1 MGRGPRTYLVAACLA
16 LIAPAAAHA
25 QSVAPVAGAP
35 APSSPASV
43 ARLDCAGR
51 CGTAGAVR
59 PGSLLRVRGRD
70 MSRADEVVFLGAQG
84 VEDDVTAATIV
95 RRRSSVDV
103 RVPLGAAAGPV
114 AVVDRDRALSGPSP
128 AALAIEPTPPVA
140 EPSVDAAVNAP
151 RAYVDSAQPAV
162 LTYVVHGPGPAQVT
176 IELVRELDGLVL
188 LHWDAPQVAP
198 EAIQRL
204 AWDGRVAGHVQVDG
218 RYAFRVTGAGLVAA
232 VASFELARERF
243 PILGK
248 FSFGSGSASFGGGR
262 GHQGQDVFAECGTPL
277 VAAHGGSVKFSG
289 YHGRAGNYL
298 VIDNEDDGSDY
309 AYMHLRDAPL
319 VAEGDR
325 VRTGEPIGYVG
336 STGAASA
343 CHLHFEMW
351 SAPGWYSGGRPTN
364 PLPTLR
370 SWAAARRVLASN
382 KR

>member
-16 LIAPAAAHA
+16 LMAPAAAHA
-25 QSVAPVAGAP
+25 QSVAPDAGAP

-84 VEDDVTAATIV
+84 MEDDVTAATIV
-95 RRRSSVDV
+95 RRRTSVDV
-103 RVPLGAAAGPV
+103 RVPLGVAAGPV

-128 AALAIEPTPPVA
+128 AVLAIEPAPPA
-140 EPSVDAAVNAP
+140 ATPSVEAAVNAP

-162 LTYVVHGPGPAQVT
+162 LTYVVRGPGAAEVT
-176 IELVRELDGLVL
+176 IELVRELDGVVL
-188 LHWDAPQVAP
+188 LNWNTPQVAP

-204 AWDGRVAGHVQVDG
+204 AWDGRVDGRVQLDG

-262 GHQGQDVFAECGTPL
+262 GHQGHDTFARCGTPL
-277 VAAHGGSVKFSG
+277 VAARGGTVKFSG

-298 VIDNEDDGSDY
+298 VIAGDSGAPDH
-309 AYMHLRDAPL
+309 AYMHLRDEPL
-319 VAEGDR
+319 VKKGDR
-325 VRTGEPIGYVG
+325 VQTGQPIGYVG
-336 STGAASA
+336 QTGAASA
-343 CHLHFEMW
+343 CHLHFEIW
-351 SAPGWYSGGRPTN
+351 SAPGWYSGGRPID

-370 SWAAARRVLASN
+370 SWAGR
-382 KR
+382 KG